1 MELGNEIQT
10 HLTQLWVECGSITVK
25 GEKVIPLS
33 LREIGAEME
42 KRAVPF
48 PKTRSG
54 ASEWVNRY
62 GFRSVGQSTTLSG
75 LKVKPKIVIN
85 EDPQAYLD
93 IKEVSI
99 DRSVKN
105 KHRRA
110 VGRWIIIALKTTD
123 KVYVQLTKRRSL
135 THQVERFLTSIE
147 WSKSDLLFV
156 DKELNFLQQLGYAI
170 TNSPVGVW
178 HPLRSDVERWFGSLV
193 NNVYRKLQLLRK
205 SLKLTKR
212 QLLNQPYLTVN
223 CYLNTLLL
231 MEGVEIIGLEETLD
245 LLNQLLLSQ
254 KEGEPKVTTPIA
266 NK

>member
-1 MELGNEIQT
+1 MEN
-10 HLTQLWVECGSITVK
+10 
-25 GEKVIPLS
+25 
-33 LREIGAEME
+33 
-42 KRAVPF
+42 RAVAF
-48 PKTRSG
+48 PKSRSG
-54 ASEWVNRY
+54 ISEWINRY
-62 GFRSVGQSTTLSG
+62 GFRSVGQAVTLNG
-75 LKVKPKIVIN
+75 FKPKPKIVVSSSVSGF
-85 EDPQAYLD
+85 LD
-93 IKEVSI
+93 VKEVSI

-105 KHRRA
+105 KHKRK
-110 VGRWIIIALKTTD
+110 VDDWILIALKTSD

-147 WSKSDLLFV
+147 WPKSDLLFV
-156 DKELNFLQQLGYAI
+156 DKELNFLKLMGYAI
-170 TNSPVGVW
+170 TNSEVGVW
-178 HPLRSDVERWFGSLV
+178 HPLKSDVERWFGSLV